1 MDVKQYYRKIAETEA
16 GLKNNFTIVIS
27 VETSDG
33 GRGGVLSEVSR
44 HTAARLIVEGR
55 ALVASE
61 EQSQQYFEQQA
72 AIRKAAA
79 KAELARRIQV
89 AIIADPDLKAP
100 AANKSAAEPSAVNQ

>member
-16 GLKNNFTIVIS
+16 GVKDNFTIVVS

-33 GRGGVLSEVSR
+33 GRAGVLSEVSR

-55 ALVASE
+55 ALVASV
-61 EQSQQYFEQQA
+61 QQKQQYFEQQT

-79 KAELARRIQV
+79 KAELARRVQV

-100 AANKSAAEPSAVNQ
+100 AANISAAEPNPVNQ

>member
-16 GLKNNFTIVIS
+16 GLKDNFAIVVSI
-27 VETSDG
+27 ETSDG
-33 GRGGVLSEVSR
+33 GRSGVLSEVSR

-55 ALVASE
+55 ALVANE
-61 EQSQQYFEQQA
+61 EQKQQYFEQQA

-79 KAELARRIQV
+79 KAELSRRLQV

-100 AANKSAAEPSAVNQ
+100 AVDKSAVDPNADDK